1 MDMVTLDY
9 FREPGPH
16 STAKKNKVG
25 LAGAPTD
32 IADLAAWIQARLL
45 HEHWASKYG
54 VELTPERRELSQR
67 RSVDAVLD
75 GLLAGGNS
83 PRPAAGRAVGVC
95 SHFSLL
101 AVSALRANGRAA
113 RSRCGF
119 GTYFAPDKAI
129 DHWVVEV
136 WNGDRWRMVDFQIDD
151 FQRAELGLV
160 FDTLDL
166 PSGEFLL
173 AAQAWQLCRRGEDDP
188 NRFGIF
194 DEGGFWF
201 IASNMIRDLA
211 SLNKVEMLPWDDWGA
226 MPSPDAEISTEE
238 LRRFDHLA
246 VVLLDPDRDREELRL
261 LYGAP
266 GFGMPGE
273 VFNSVRQVR
282 ETVSVAQ

>member
-9 FREPGPH
+9 YREPGPH

-25 LAGAPTD
+25 LASAPTD
-32 IADLAAWIQARLL
+32 TADLAVWIQVRMV
-45 HEHWASKYG
+45 HQHWAPRYG
-54 VELTPERRELSQR
+54 EELTPERRELSHR
-67 RSVDAVLD
+67 RSVDAVLE
-75 GLLAGGNS
+75 GLLAGGDS
-83 PRPAAGRAVGVC
+83 PRPAAGRTVGVC

-136 WNGDRWRMVDFQIDD
+136 WDGDRWRMVDFQIDD
-151 FQRAELGLV
+151 FQRAELGLD
-160 FDTLDL
+160 FDSLDL
-166 PSGEFLL
+166 PLGEFLL
-173 AAQAWQLCRRGEDDP
+173 AAQAWQLCRRGEDDS
-188 NRFGIF
+188 NRFGIL

-226 MPSPDAEISTEE
+226 MPSPDAEISTDD

-246 VVLLDPDRDREELRL
+246 EVLLDPDHRMEEIRL

-273 VFNSVRQVR
+273 VFNAVRQVR
-282 ETVSVAQ
+282 ETVLIAQ

>member
-16 STAKKNKVG
+16 SRAKKNKVG
-25 LAGAPTD
+25 LASAPTD
-32 IADLAAWIQARLL
+32 IADLAAWIQGRML
-45 HEHWASKYG
+45 HEHWASRYG
-54 VELTPERRELSQR
+54 EELTPERRELSQR

-75 GLLAGGNS
+75 GVLAGGNS
-83 PRPAAGRAVGVC
+83 PRPAAGRAIGVC

-119 GTYFAPDKAI
+119 GTYFAPEKAI

-246 VVLLDPDRDREELRL
+246 EVLLDPDRHREELRL
-261 LYGAP
+261 FYGAP

-273 VFNSVRQVR
+273 VFNAVRQVR

>member
-1 MDMVTLDY
+1 MDVVTLDY

-16 STAKKNKVG
+16 STAKTNKVE

-32 IADLAAWIQARLL
+32 IADLAAWIQGRML
-45 HEHWASKYG
+45 HEHWASRYG
-54 VELTPERRELSQR
+54 EELTPERRELSQR

-75 GLLAGGNS
+75 GLLAGGNLH
-83 PRPAAGRAVGVC
+83 RPAAGRAVGVC

-119 GTYFAPDKAI
+119 GTYFAPTRRSTTG
-129 DHWVVEV
+129 W
-136 WNGDRWRMVDFQIDD
+136 WRSGMVIAGGWSIFRSMTFSVQNW
-151 FQRAELGLV
+151 GWSS
-160 FDTLDL
+160 TL
-166 PSGEFLL
+166 ST
-173 AAQAWQLCRRGEDDP
+173 CRRVSSCWPPRPGNSAGVARTTP

-246 VVLLDPDRDREELRL
+246 EVLLDPDRHREELRL

-273 VFNSVRQVR
+273 VFNAVRQVR